1 MVACSGGHTAV
12 VTVLLSANADVNTQ
26 DKVARYS
33 LGTVSIFPTPK
44 RITLAVWV

>member
-1 MVACSGGHTAV
+1 MVACSDGHTAV

-33 LGTVSIFPTPK
+33 LSTVSIYQPQS
-44 RITLAVWV
+44 A